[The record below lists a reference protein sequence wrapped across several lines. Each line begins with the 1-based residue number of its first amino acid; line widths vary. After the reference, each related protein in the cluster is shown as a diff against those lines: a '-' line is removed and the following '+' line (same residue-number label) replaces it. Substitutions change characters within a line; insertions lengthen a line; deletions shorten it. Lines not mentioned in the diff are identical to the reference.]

1 MSVVSVLFARFHFKV
16 IRKSLYQYIIKRK
29 AYENQLVNALIFF
42 KFSAIKEKCGN
53 SSGEFEWGYW
63 GLKDQGKIQGA
74 CPEFISN
81 TLVLR
86 EVVIRGYTK
95 HKNV

>member
-1 MSVVSVLFARFHFKV
+1 MC
-16 IRKSLYQYIIKRK
+16 
-29 AYENQLVNALIFF
+29 E
-42 KFSAIKEKCGN
+42 N

-63 GLKDQGKIQGA
+63 GLKDQGKIQNA
-74 CPEFISN
+74 RTEFISN

>member
-1 MSVVSVLFARFHFKV
+1 M
-16 IRKSLYQYIIKRK
+16 
-29 AYENQLVNALIFF
+29 
-42 KFSAIKEKCGN
+42 CGN

-63 GLKDQGKIQGA
+63 GLMDQGKIQGA

-86 EVVIRGYTK
+86 EVVIRSVSEDFSTLK
-95 HKNV
+95 RI